1 MAAVFGQKQSPEEL
15 KEVRQARTE
24 YQNTLSQTQT
34 NVNADVNGNKLTP
47 ESGQAV
53 LEKVKEAYEWLEKNP
68 NSPLS
73 GILANQDSTMT
84 EIKRIIAID
93 KPKREFKNSI
103 MIVPTLADDLEVKK
117 RINAEQQTKLKAFA
131 KEEEAW
137 YAKFATQGTDL
148 DFSQETIKLRDTIT
162 SIVPDNDVRAYIMGE
177 IDRAK
182 QMSPD
187 ELIGDLNKT
196 KRDITKKQAQDVNVK
211 EGVSVI
217 MKTATSVFIS
227 LLVIALCITAG
238 SIAANTAI
246 GREPAYRVLYFI
258 YGALP
263 IFAPIML
270 IYALYNYFRGGPF
283 QLYGILPISTEAA
296 TTRLGKIL
304 MYPFYWVPDHESVAK
319 YDEWQEILKKAIPA

>member
-15 KEVRQARTE
+15 KEIRQARTE

-53 LEKVKEAYEWLEKNP
+53 LEKVKEGYDWLEKNP

-84 EIKRIIAID
+84 EIKRIISID

-103 MIVPTLADDLEVKK
+103 MILPTLADDLELKK
-117 RINAEQQTKLKAFA
+117 RITAEQRTKLKAFA
-131 KEEEAW
+131 AEEEKW
-137 YAKFATQGTDL
+137 YAKFSTEGTDL
-148 DFSQETIKLRDTIT
+148 SFSQETIKLRDTIT
-162 SIVPDNDVRAYIMGE
+162 SIVPDNDVRNYIMGE

-187 ELIGDLNKT
+187 ELISDLNKT
-196 KRDITKKQAQDVNVK
+196 KRDITKKQAQDVNVR
-211 EGVSVI
+211 EGVNVI
-217 MKTATSVFIS
+217 MGTATSVFMS
-227 LLVIALCITAG
+227 LLVISLCITAG

-258 YGALP
+258 YGAIP

-283 QLYGILPISTEAA
+283 RMYGILPISTEAA
-296 TTRLGKIL
+296 VTRLGKIL
-304 MYPFYWVPDHESVAK
+304 MFPFYWVPDHESVAK